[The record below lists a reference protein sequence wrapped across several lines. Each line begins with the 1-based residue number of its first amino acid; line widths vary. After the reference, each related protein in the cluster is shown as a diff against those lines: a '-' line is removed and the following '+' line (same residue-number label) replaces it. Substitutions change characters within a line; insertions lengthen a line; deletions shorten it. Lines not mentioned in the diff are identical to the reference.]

1 MNIAFQPFLQLLLAA
16 FLGALLGL
24 ERRLRGKE
32 AGLRTFAL
40 VALGS
45 CFFTITALSAE
56 IVSQASFSPGSVI
69 QAVAIGIGFLG
80 SGLIMRRKSQ
90 IGGLTTAAAL
100 WTTAAL
106 GIGVGMKLYSL
117 SIFGTLL
124 IFILLSVFGFIEDRL
139 FRKSSSHEDK

>member
-1 MNIAFQPFLQLLLAA
+1 MVFSFEPFLQLMVSA
-16 FLGALLGL
+16 FLGSLLGL

-45 CFFTITALSAE
+45 CFFTIAALT
-56 IVSQASFSPGSVI
+56 IGGITNVSSQSSSVI

-80 SGLIMRRKSQ
+80 SGLILRRKSQ
-90 IGGLTTAAAL
+90 VGGLTTAAAL

-106 GIGVGMKLYSL
+106 GIGVGLKLYSL
-117 SIFGTLL
+117 AIFGAIL
-124 IFILLSVFGFIEDRL
+124 IFVFLYIFGFIEDRM
-139 FRKSSSHEDK
+139 FRKNSKHASK